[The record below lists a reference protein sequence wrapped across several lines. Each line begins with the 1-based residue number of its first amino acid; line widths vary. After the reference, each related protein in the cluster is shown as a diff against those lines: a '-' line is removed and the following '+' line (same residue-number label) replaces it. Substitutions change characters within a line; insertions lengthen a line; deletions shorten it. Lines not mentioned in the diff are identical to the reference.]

1 MSTPK
6 VSIIYVNYNT
16 QDLLEDS
23 LRSLVASKP
32 KYSYEV
38 IVEEN
43 GSKEFTA
50 DRIKKIFPEVVIVKS
65 QANLGFGGG
74 NNLGAKRAQGEYLWL
89 LNTDTLIPE
98 DNNFDKVL
106 VWLEQ
111 HPEYAAAAPLLV
123 NEHGKEQA
131 AQVSRFPS
139 IWRMVLEKPVGLLIR
154 LLPVARKMFG
164 WLDPRFVPIRSADV
178 DQAVAAA
185 LLVRRSVFEKVGGF
199 SKEYFFFYEDTDLCK
214 KFASEGL
221 KIRFVRD
228 AKIIHLL
235 GKSIT
240 SQYERKQRYYRAQ
253 DIYFRKW
260 KSLPARVF
268 VKTFRFPLVLWHRL
282 KALGS

>member
-240 SQYERKQRYYRAQ
+240 SQYERKQRYYQAQ
-253 DIYFRKW
+253 DVYFGKW
-260 KSLPARVF
+260 KPWPARVV
-268 VKTFRFPLVLWHRL
+268 VKVLRVPLVALHRI
-282 KALGS
+282 KK

>member
-1 MSTPK
+1 
-6 VSIIYVNYNT
+6 VIYVNYNT
-16 QDLLEDS
+16 QALLEDS

-43 GSKEFTA
+43 GSKEFAT

-74 NNLGAKRAQGEYLWL
+74 NNLGAKRARGEYLWL
-89 LNTDTLIPE
+89 LNTDTLVPT
-98 DNNFDKVL
+98 DNNFDKAVA
-106 VWLEQ
+106 WLE
-111 HPEYAAAAPLLV
+111 HNSDYAAASPLLV

-131 AQVSRFPS
+131 TQVARFPS

-154 LLPVARKMFG
+154 LMPAARRMFG
-164 WLDPRFVPIRSADV
+164 WLDPQFVPSRSTNV

-199 SKEYFFFYEDTDLCK
+199 SKEYFFFYEDTDLCR
-214 KFASEGL
+214 KFANVGL
-221 KIRFVRD
+221 KVRFVRE
-228 AKIIHLL
+228 ARITHLL
-235 GKSIT
+235 GKSIP
-240 SQYERKQRYYRAQ
+240 SQYERKQRYYQAQ

-260 KSLPARVF
+260 KSWPARVS
-268 VKTFRFPLVLWHRL
+268 VKVLRAPVAAVH
-282 KALGS
+282 KARG